1 MIRLIGVWL
10 VVCDLLVTPV
20 AADEDQYDGPT
31 AIRPLTMTPQPAH
44 SAPPDTVCDFE
55 HQCYRRRGEPW
66 SQLPWLPRP

>member
-31 AIRPLTMTPQPAH
+31 AIRPLTVTPQPAH

-55 HQCYRRRGEPW
+55 H
-66 SQLPWLPRP
+66 